1 MPMEP
6 AVEWA
11 VEIGSFAKMPV
22 EKAVG
27 WAVPNGQIRENA
39 HETGSGG
46 SSRPRQDG
54 EGEGVAVAGG
64 EGVDEFVEE
73 ELALDIF
80 RHIIVRYIGFP
91 FL

>member
-54 EGEGVAVAGG
+54 EGEGV
-64 EGVDEFVEE
+64 DEFVEE